1 MGDKDI
7 KKIDK
12 LMDRSNLIAGI
23 VVDGISDLAE
33 ILYDEAKVRNM
44 SLKTRV
50 KRSKK
55 NKLTLVATIEIPI
68 GKVKIPKK

>member
-68 GKVKIPKK
+68 GKVNIPKK